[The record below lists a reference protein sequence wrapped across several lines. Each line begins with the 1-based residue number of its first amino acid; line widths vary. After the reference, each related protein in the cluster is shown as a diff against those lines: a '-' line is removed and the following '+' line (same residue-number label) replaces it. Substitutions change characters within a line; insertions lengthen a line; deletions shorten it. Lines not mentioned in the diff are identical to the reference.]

1 MTIQV
6 KESALGTNLREFI
19 GVAPYVYRDDPNW
32 VRPLDMDLKQ
42 RLSQKNPFFEHAEGV
57 LLTAHRNGFCVGRA
71 SVQIDR
77 LHLERYKDDV
87 GFFGFFDTID
97 DAEVAKALLDY
108 GARWLK
114 ERGMKRMRGPVS
126 LSLNDESGCLVEGF
140 DTPPMLMM
148 PHHLPY
154 QGGLIEQAGF
164 TKCKDLFA
172 WRYRVGEIPPRA
184 QKAHDEIAA
193 MPEVRFRNVDM
204 RNVEAETRVVMD
216 IFNDGWQDNWGF
228 VPATESELR
237 KLAAEL
243 KLILI
248 PELACIAE
256 IDGYPA
262 AVALALPNLNE
273 VIRDLDGKLLPFGAL
288 KLLWRLK
295 VARPRTARLMILG
308 IRKQYRHVRKYA
320 ALSAYLYA
328 KMNEAG
334 RRLGF

>member
-172 WRYRVGEIPPRA
+172 WRYRVGDEAERLLRGFLSKALFDAGLYCRADDRGDPVVQLAPPLTIG
-184 QKAHDEIAA
+184 QSEFDEI
-193 MPEVRFRNVDM
+193 EQILRTVL
-204 RNVEAETRVVMD
+204 
-216 IFNDGWQDNWGF
+216 
-228 VPATESELR
+228 TEGMN
-237 KLAAEL
+237 
-243 KLILI
+243 IL
-248 PELACIAE
+248 
-256 IDGYPA
+256 
-262 AVALALPNLNE
+262 
-273 VIRDLDGKLLPFGAL
+273 
-288 KLLWRLK
+288 
-295 VARPRTARLMILG
+295 
-308 IRKQYRHVRKYA
+308 
-320 ALSAYLYA
+320 
-328 KMNEAG
+328 
-334 RRLGF
+334 